1 MKIAE
6 GLGGYSE
13 RVEKP
18 EDIIPALRRAKEAN
32 DTGRAALI
40 DIMDREEPAFSQ

>member
-13 RVEKP
+13 RVERP
-18 EDIIPALRRAKEAN
+18 EDIIPALRRAKESN
-32 DTGRAALI
+32 DTGKAALI
-40 DIMDREEPAFSQ
+40 EIMDREEPAFSQ